1 MEILLQSVRMVCMMV
16 TCGMIMGPLI
26 ILVRGP
32 TLDIIPVHVVVV
44 LICLKATLILVYHLN
59 IGLDYART
67 GTSKNEI
74 L

>member
-1 MEILLQSVRMVCMMV
+1 
-16 TCGMIMGPLI
+16 MIMGPLI

>member
-1 MEILLQSVRMVCMMV
+1 
-16 TCGMIMGPLI
+16 MGTLI
-26 ILVRGP
+26 CLVRGA

-44 LICLKATLILVYHLN
+44 LICLKATKILVFLLN